1 MKKLLNKRYFVRILS
16 TLLVL
21 SAVLVLALTSILSA
35 NFRAVLRSSEYRNS
49 MNSLSQVSFGR
60 ESMDMLA
67 DNLGRILCS
76 NSYVIAAMTSSTY
89 NPITSTAALN
99 VVNTVTIGTA
109 GIDSICYYNVQQ
121 QRLTSSLTG
130 ETVGLDEFYDTGIR
144 QLVDAA
150 ADMSGK
156 RLPILRHVGENL
168 PITAAS
174 EVYSYVYP
182 YRTGGG
188 LQGVIIINFK
198 TSLLSEMILALSE
211 RGNRYSEDLFAV
223 DTQGNTVIASLEN
236 SPVTEQDRQA
246 IVERCLASS
255 AASDAFEMPLSDGQE
270 HLVTFSRS
278 EEGDW
283 TFISLSQM
291 TESLQQMRG
300 VLLQTVLVA
309 MAAFAVAA
317 AVAVLFAKR
326 LYSPIENLKSVVKD
340 RLPVPDAAAQS
351 SGDELGAVSQAFS
364 QMVSSAEQLE
374 ANARRNRHQL
384 QNTLKAKLLRGELA
398 VGQKDVQERLQA
410 NDLAVAAEPG
420 TPFALMQLKIDHW
433 EQVRLELSQTELEA
447 NNYGI
452 LNVASELLAQPY
464 HAFGAYMG
472 EGRFCFFL
480 NLQGCEREVCL
491 FEAAGAAEQV
501 QAKLRE
507 IFGLS
512 LSAALTGIWK
522 LERDLAAAYA
532 QLQQIAQYSFLT
544 GYGSVVDESVL
555 TGVDNEYYLVGAKQK
570 KNLIEAVRQ
579 GRMERVHAVYQ
590 EISDE
595 VSHHDYQNM
604 LDTYLYLAYIIYSEC
619 FAVEIKGSDFSALM
633 LSFMG
638 QLSQKETRGEID
650 EAFSSLFDEIGRCIQ
665 EMNQKQTPDIVEQV
679 TALVQQNYADKN
691 LCLNQLA
698 QQVDRSAAYVGRMFK
713 EKTDR
718 SVAEYILAVRM
729 QHLKQLLDTTDL
741 PLPEILD
748 RVGMEKNN
756 YFYTLFRKHFG
767 VSFASYARGG
777 KQDAAHSG
785 Q

>member
-121 QRLTSSLTG
+121 QRLTSSMTG

-144 QLVDAA
+144 QLVDTA
-150 ADMSGK
+150 ADTSSQ
-156 RLPILRHVGENL
+156 RLPIFRQIGENR
-168 PITAAS
+168 PISAAP

-246 IVERCLASS
+246 IVDRCLASS
-255 AASDAFEMPLSDGQE
+255 AGSDAFEMPLSDGQE

-291 TESLQQMRG
+291 TESLQQMRR

-309 MAAFAVAA
+309 MAAFAAAA
-317 AVAVLFAKR
+317 AVAVFFAKR
-326 LYSPIENLKSVVKD
+326 LYSPIENLKSVVND
-340 RLPVPDAAAQS
+340 RFPAPDAAAQN
-351 SGDELGAVSQAFS
+351 SGDELGAVSQAFTR
-364 QMVSSAEQLE
+364 MVSSAEQLE

-384 QNTLKAKLLRGELA
+384 QNTLKARLLRGELA

-464 HAFGAYMG
+464 HAFGAHMG

-512 LSAALTGIWK
+512 LSAALTGVWK
-522 LERDLAAAYA
+522 LEQDLSAAYA

-579 GRMERVHAVYQ
+579 GHMERVHALYQ

-741 PLPEILD
+741 PLTEILD
-748 RVGMEKNN
+748 QVGMEKNN